1 MKVDNN
7 EKNKYIID
15 IAAER
20 VYNGQSEKYHRLYT
34 KWRNDP
40 ENPRGYRFIHDS
52 REHIYVDGEGY
63 ADKTPEAAEK
73 DSLHSCYRF
82 LGQLMTLFILF
93 RITLY
98 IVMRV
103 YFSFPYYGW
112 VFSSQL
118 DKIHSA
124 SSELTYIYCFIRLI
138 PYLVAIFFSLFILRL
153 PMRVVFPKEKLRAGV
168 IGAGV
173 SLTLLFVVISR
184 IFDYGLT
191 GVFTKMNVD
200 VICYNLLR
208 SDDPTAQRVY
218 FLVELFLIP
227 IFSEIIFRG
236 YILQLLRQFGDTF
249 AIVISAACSAFCY
262 NEITKILSF
271 FILGI
276 ILGSITLKSGS
287 LIAPMA
293 ARVVFTNVSLI
304 LNELAIDPHDLPMR
318 FLEVVISLV
327 IVIFAVFVLSKARA
341 QMNFRFRLDNE
352 GTELSFDRKI
362 REMIGSNFF
371 VAWIVISLVLTILM
385 IRFV

>member
-1 MKVDNN
+1 MKVDSN
-7 EKNKYIID
+7 EKDKYIID
-15 IAAER
+15 IASER
-20 VYNGQSEKYHRLYT
+20 VYNGQSEEYHRLYT

-63 ADKTPEAAEK
+63 ADKTPETAEK
-73 DSLHSCYRF
+73 DSLHRCYTF
-82 LGQLMTLFILF
+82 LGQLMTLFLLF

-103 YFSFPYYGW
+103 YFSFPYYSW

-118 DKIHSA
+118 DKIKSA
-124 SSELTYIYCFIRLI
+124 SSELTYIYCFMRII
-138 PYLVAIFFSLFILRL
+138 PYLVVIVFGIFFLKL
-153 PMRVVFPKEKLRAGV
+153 PLRVVFPKEKLKPGV

-173 SLTLLFVVISR
+173 SLTLLFIVISR
-184 IFDYGLT
+184 IFDYWLT

-208 SDDPTAQRVY
+208 TDDPTAQKVY
-218 FLVELFLIP
+218 FFVELFLIP

-236 YILQLLRQFGDTF
+236 YILQLFRQFGDTF

-262 NEITKILSF
+262 NEITKILSL

-287 LIAPMA
+287 LAAPMA
-293 ARVVFTNVSLI
+293 ARVIFKNVSLI

-318 FLEVVISLV
+318 FLEVIISLV
-327 IVIFAVFVLSKARA
+327 IVAFAIFVLSRARA
-341 QMNFRFRLDNE
+341 QMDFRFKLDNE

-362 REMIGSNFF
+362 REMLGSNFF
-371 VAWIVISLVLTILM
+371 VAWLVISLVLTILM